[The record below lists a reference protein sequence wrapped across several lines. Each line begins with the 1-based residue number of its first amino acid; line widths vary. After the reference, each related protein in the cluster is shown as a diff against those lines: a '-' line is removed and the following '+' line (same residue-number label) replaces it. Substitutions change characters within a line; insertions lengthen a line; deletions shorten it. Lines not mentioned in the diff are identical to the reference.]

1 MKKSQRLRPVIK
13 IARNREENAAKALN
27 EGHRIHNR
35 NEAKLAE
42 LLAYQKEYTRRYEDA
57 GRNGM
62 NIDKINE
69 FRRFLERLNDAISSQ
84 KKIVKASKVELDKKN
99 KAWSRTRVKH
109 KSLDKIASRHRSDE
123 NRDEELGEQ
132 SESDDRS
139 QHMKPIDD
147 R

>member
-13 IARNREENAAKALN
+13 IAKNREENAAKALS
-27 EGHRIHNR
+27 EGRRIHSR

-57 GRNGM
+57 GRNGI
-62 NIDKINE
+62 NVDKINE

-84 KKIVKASKVELDKKN
+84 KKIVKVSTVELDKKN
-99 KAWSRTRVKH
+99 KAWSQTRVKH
-109 KSLDKIASRHRSDE
+109 KSLDKVAGRHRADE
-123 NRDEELGEQ
+123 NRDEERGEQ

-139 QHMKPIDD
+139 QHIKFKEV
-147 R
+147 